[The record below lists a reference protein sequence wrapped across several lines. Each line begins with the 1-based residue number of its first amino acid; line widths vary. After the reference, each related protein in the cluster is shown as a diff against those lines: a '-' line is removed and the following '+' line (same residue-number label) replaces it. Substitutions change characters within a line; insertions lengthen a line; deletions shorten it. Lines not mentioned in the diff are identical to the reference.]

1 MERREPAAERPR
13 IRILPPELAEQIAA
27 GEVVERP
34 ASVAKEL
41 VENAIDAGA
50 RKIEVTLEAGGRKL
64 VRVTDD
70 GIGMTADEAR
80 LSLKRHATSKL
91 AAADDLWHLGTF
103 GFRGEALPSIASV
116 SRMSLAT
123 KARGTLAGFRLDLEG
138 GRELDGREAGLP
150 DGTQIEV
157 RDLFF
162 NTPARLKF
170 LKTEATEAANVSEAL
185 LRLALANPDVHI
197 KLRSNDRTVLD
208 LPPVTVFAERVRTA
222 LGRRGAGALHQAL
235 GEENGVKVQAFVGP
249 PEEASS
255 TARNTFLFVGRRAVR
270 DRSLLAALAMAYGE
284 LLERGR
290 YPLAALFLEVPGAD
304 LDVNVHPQ
312 KLEVRFARAQEVYA
326 AVRHVVGAAL
336 ARAPWLART
345 APEGGRGYAAMGA
358 TTGDG
363 AATTAD
369 WSLADAAAA
378 AARGSSANGGSS
390 RPSLPGR
397 SAHVL
402 PVSPF
407 LPLAMPRAAEGAEPD
422 AIGSPA
428 GLDAFF
434 TGLRYVGQ
442 VHRTYL
448 VCEAPGELVLV
459 DQHAAHERVAFS
471 RLRRAHRAR
480 AVARQQLLFPLEI
493 ELDEAAAATAARP
506 EAAQVLA
513 GLGFEWD
520 ALRRAPA
527 GAAGGAGVAEGRRS
541 AGAAAG
547 CARAAWAR
555 TRRRWRP
562 TRRSITCWPRLPATA
577 EARGRCHDGREAEAL
592 LASLDAV
599 DLARTLPARPPGAGA
614 ADADRAG
621 TPFRPCLIR
630 PPAPTAPRVM
640 AILGPTASGK
650 SALALGAGGPAAGG
664 DPAAAIPCRSTG
676 GWTSAPPSPA
686 PASRR
691 RCPTT
696 CWTWSNRASRFT
708 PPAGRSSPGRP
719 SPPSPRAAGCR

>member
-1 MERREPAAERPR
+1 VRDSLTTVERREPAAERPL

-50 RKIEVTLEAGGRKL
+50 RKIEVTLEAGGRRL
-64 VRVTDD
+64 VRVSDD
-70 GIGMTADEAR
+70 GCGMTADEAR

-91 AAADDLWHLGTF
+91 VVADDLWNLGTF

-208 LPPVTVFAERVRTA
+208 LPPVTVFAERVRSA

-270 DRSLLAALAMAYGE
+270 DRSLLAALTMAYGE
-284 LLERGR
+284 LLEKGR
-290 YPLAALFLEVPGAD
+290 YPLAALFLEVPGAE

-336 ARAPWLART
+336 ARAPWLAQS
-345 APEGGRGYAAMGA
+345 PPGSGRGYGVPVSGAGTAAVPPPP
-358 TTGDG
+358 
-363 AATTAD
+363 
-369 WSLADAAAA
+369 WSMAEAAAG
-378 AARGSSANGGSS
+378 AARGSGGNGGA
-390 RPSLPGR
+390 R
-397 SAHVL
+397 SAGSAASDRFPSAL
-402 PVSPF
+402 PF
-407 LPLAMPRAAEGAEPD
+407 LPLGRAADALAQVPGA
-422 AIGSPA
+422 GPA
-428 GLDAFF
+428 GLDQFF

-459 DQHAAHERVAFS
+459 DQHAAHERVVFS
-471 RLRRAHRAR
+471 RLQRAHRAR

-493 ELDEAAAATAARP
+493 ELDEQAAATAARP

-520 ALRRAPA
+520 GFGERRLVLRAVPELLKDADPRGLLLDALGGLGDDPAALAADEAVDHLLATMACHSVKRAGDVMT
-527 GAAGGAGVAEGRRS
+527 GA
-541 AGAAAG
+541 
-547 CARAAWAR
+547 
-555 TRRRWRP
+555 
-562 TRRSITCWPRLPATA
+562 
-577 EARGRCHDGREAEAL
+577 EAEAL
-592 LASLDAV
+592 LASLDAA
-599 DLARTLPARPPGAGA
+599 DLRGH
-614 ADADRAG
+614 
-621 TPFRPCLIR
+621 
-630 PPAPTAPRVM
+630 
-640 AILGPTASGK
+640 
-650 SALALGAGGPAAGG
+650 
-664 DPAAAIPCRSTG
+664 
-676 GWTSAPPSPA
+676 
-686 PASRR
+686 
-691 RCPTT
+691 CPH
-696 CWTWSNRASRFT
+696 
-708 PPAGRSSPGRP
+708 GRP
-719 SPPSPRAAGCR
+719 VLVRLTLTELERRFGRA